1 MDGLERFVQAQA
13 DSYAR
18 ALREIKSG
26 RKTSHWMWYI
36 FPQLSGLGHSQTARY
51 YAIRDRA
58 EAEAYLA
65 HPVLGKRLLE
75 ISSELLK
82 LESSDATAVMGWPDD
97 LKLKSSMTLFSLV
110 SREPVFRQV
119 LEKYFRGEEDVYTV
133 QVISR
138 QADDVTVPF
147 SRSDGIIQ
155 EVR

>member
-1 MDGLERFVQAQA
+1 MDGLERFVQAQEG
-13 DSYAR
+13 SYAR
-18 ALREIKSG
+18 ALQEIKNG

-133 QVISR
+133 QAISR
-138 QADDVTVPF
+138 QADGF
-147 SRSDGIIQ
+147 N
-155 EVR
+155 

>member
-18 ALREIKSG
+18 ALRDIKSG

-138 QADDVTVPF
+138 QADDV
-147 SRSDGIIQ
+147 
-155 EVR
+155 

>member
-13 DSYAR
+13 DSYVH

-97 LKLKSSMTLFSLV
+97 LKLKSSMTLFNLV

-133 QVISR
+133 QAISR
-138 QADDVTVPF
+138 QADGF
-147 SRSDGIIQ
+147 N
-155 EVR
+155 

>member
-82 LESSDATAVMGWPDD
+82 LESSDATVVMGWPDD

-119 LEKYFRGEEDVYTV
+119 LEKYFRGEEDAYTV
-133 QVISR
+133 QAISR
-138 QADDVTVPF
+138 QADGF
-147 SRSDGIIQ
+147 N
-155 EVR
+155 

>member
-110 SREPVFRQV
+110 SHEPVFRQV

-133 QVISR
+133 QAISR
-138 QADDVTVPF
+138 QADDV
-147 SRSDGIIQ
+147 
-155 EVR
+155 

>member
-65 HPVLGKRLLE
+65 HPVMGKRLLE

-119 LEKYFRGEEDVYTV
+119 LEKYFRGEEDAYTV
-133 QVISR
+133 QAISR
-138 QADDVTVPF
+138 QADGF
-147 SRSDGIIQ
+147 N
-155 EVR
+155 

>member
-110 SREPVFRQV
+110 SSEPVFRQV
-119 LEKYFRGEEDVYTV
+119 LETYFRGEEDAYTV
-133 QVISR
+133 QAISR
-138 QADDVTVPF
+138 QADGF
-147 SRSDGIIQ
+147 N
-155 EVR
+155 

>member
-110 SREPVFRQV
+110 SHEPVFRQV

-133 QVISR
+133 QAISR
-138 QADDVTVPF
+138 QVDDV
-147 SRSDGIIQ
+147 
-155 EVR
+155 

>member
-18 ALREIKSG
+18 ALRDIKSG

-51 YAIRDRA
+51 YAIRERA

-133 QVISR
+133 QAISR
-138 QADDVTVPF
+138 QADGF
-147 SRSDGIIQ
+147 N
-155 EVR
+155 

>member
-18 ALREIKSG
+18 ALRDIKSG

-110 SREPVFRQV
+110 SREPVCRQV

-133 QVISR
+133 QAISR
-138 QADDVTVPF
+138 QADDV
-147 SRSDGIIQ
+147 
-155 EVR
+155 

>member
-1 MDGLERFVQAQA
+1 MQAQA

-119 LEKYFRGEEDVYTV
+119 LEKYFRGEEDAYTV
-133 QVISR
+133 QAISR
-138 QADDVTVPF
+138 QADGF
-147 SRSDGIIQ
+147 N
-155 EVR
+155 

>member
-1 MDGLERFVQAQA
+1 MDGLERFVQAQES
-13 DSYAR
+13 SYAH
-18 ALREIKSG
+18 ALREVKNG

-82 LESSDATAVMGWPDD
+82 LESFDATAVMGWPDD
-97 LKLKSSMTLFSLV
+97 LKLKSSMTLFGLV

-133 QVISR
+133 QAISR
-138 QADDVTVPF
+138 QADGF
-147 SRSDGIIQ
+147 N
-155 EVR
+155 

>member
-138 QADDVTVPF
+138 QADDV
-147 SRSDGIIQ
+147 
-155 EVR
+155 

>member
-119 LEKYFRGEEDVYTV
+119 LEKYFRGEEDAYTV
-133 QVISR
+133 QAISR
-138 QADDVTVPF
+138 QADDV
-147 SRSDGIIQ
+147 
-155 EVR
+155 

>member
-18 ALREIKSG
+18 ALRDIKSG

-36 FPQLSGLGHSQTARY
+36 FPPLSGLGHSQTARY

-133 QVISR
+133 QAISR
-138 QADDVTVPF
+138 QADDV
-147 SRSDGIIQ
+147 
-155 EVR
+155 

>member
-58 EAEAYLA
+58 EAAAYMA
-65 HPVLGKRLLE
+65 HPVLGSRLLE

-82 LESSDATAVMGWPDD
+82 LKSSDAREIMGWPDD
-97 LKLKSSMTLFSLV
+97 LKLKSSMTLFGLV

-119 LEKYFRGEEDVYTV
+119 LEQYFGGEEDQYTV
-133 QVISR
+133 QAISR
-138 QADDVTVPF
+138 QADVF
-147 SRSDGIIQ
+147 K
-155 EVR
+155 

>member
-82 LESSDATAVMGWPDD
+82 LESSDATVVMGWPDD

-133 QVISR
+133 QAISR
-138 QADDVTVPF
+138 QADDV
-147 SRSDGIIQ
+147 
-155 EVR
+155 

>member
-82 LESSDATAVMGWPDD
+82 LESFDATAVMGWPDD
-97 LKLKSSMTLFSLV
+97 LKLKSSMTLFGLV

-133 QVISR
+133 QAISR
-138 QADDVTVPF
+138 QADGF
-147 SRSDGIIQ
+147 N
-155 EVR
+155 

>member
-110 SREPVFRQV
+110 SREAVFRQV
-119 LEKYFRGEEDVYTV
+119 LEKYFRGEEDAYTV
-133 QVISR
+133 QAISR
-138 QADDVTVPF
+138 QADGF
-147 SRSDGIIQ
+147 N
-155 EVR
+155 

>member
-1 MDGLERFVQAQA
+1 MREDKNLDGLERFVQAQA

-119 LEKYFRGEEDVYTV
+119 LEKYFRGEEDAYTV
-133 QVISR
+133 QAISR
-138 QADDVTVPF
+138 QADGF
-147 SRSDGIIQ
+147 N
-155 EVR
+155 

>member
-58 EAEAYLA
+58 EAEAYLD

-119 LEKYFRGEEDVYTV
+119 LEKYFRGEEDAYTV
-133 QVISR
+133 QAISR
-138 QADDVTVPF
+138 QADGF
-147 SRSDGIIQ
+147 N
-155 EVR
+155 

>member
-119 LEKYFRGEEDVYTV
+119 LEKYFRGEEDAYTV
-133 QVISR
+133 QAISR
-138 QADDVTVPF
+138 QADGF
-147 SRSDGIIQ
+147 N
-155 EVR
+155 

>member
-1 MDGLERFVQAQA
+1 MDGLERFVQAQES
-13 DSYAR
+13 SYAR
-18 ALREIKSG
+18 ALREVKNG

-82 LESSDATAVMGWPDD
+82 LESFDATAVMGWPDD
-97 LKLKSSMTLFSLV
+97 LKLKSSMTLFGLV

-133 QVISR
+133 QAISR
-138 QADDVTVPF
+138 QADGF
-147 SRSDGIIQ
+147 N
-155 EVR
+155 

>member
-82 LESSDATAVMGWPDD
+82 LESFDATAVMGWPDD
-97 LKLKSSMTLFSLV
+97 LKLKSSMTLFGLV

-133 QVISR
+133 QAISR
-138 QADDVTVPF
+138 QADDV
-147 SRSDGIIQ
+147 
-155 EVR
+155 